1 MAITRRNDGIFC
13 LVYKL
18 KNVNSGNFLLV
29 SLKLERD
36 LSSACAE
43 KLALLPFKSLVCT
56 QGYGLLFSATGQQNL
71 DRVRGVCTLL
81 TTPAFT
87 PQANFPTHN
96 LNFHLK

>member
-1 MAITRRNDGIFC
+1 M
-13 LVYKL
+13 
-18 KNVNSGNFLLV
+18 
-29 SLKLERD
+29 SLELERD
-36 LSSACAE
+36 LSE
-43 KLALLPFKSLVCT
+43 ELALLPSKLLVCT